1 MTIFKRWGLLAAG
14 TLTGLVFAAQAHAQ
28 ADQID
33 ITNDNGTI
41 PNQFMSSNGGLSSD
55 SFAGTEANGV
65 SVWLRA
71 RNEGDQAPI
80 SRVGDLFKIRE
91 ATGANSDWFSIDFQF
106 SPRDGDTTINSN
118 YFLSLRLD
126 NDPTL
131 GVNFAA
137 NTNDFVG
144 LVFDADTDDELLDS
158 GRASGTPSDRSWDD
172 GDSVSIDA
180 VTARTSGI
188 VDFNNPTGS
197 RNPNNLPNYV
207 VSNSWL
213 AEWNFPNFSLLG
225 DDFGGAP
232 GPGFYD
238 LRLTAFTNDNG
249 LIGDE
254 LAAVQITAQV
264 GEPVNVPVPHT
275 ALMLM
280 GGIAGLGLL
289 RRRRTRTV

>member
-91 ATGANSDWFSIDFQF
+91 ATGANSDRFSIDFQF